1 VLADFSDQDLRGA
14 SFRRARLGGGTKFWR
29 ANLEGA
35 DFSESIGANN
45 FTGAN
50 LTNAKLHRRERSRTF
65 AGVGR
70 GQPAAILDGA
80 VFRGVRFEPRLFFIE
95 QEGFTSADVTR
106 ANLEG
111 AILVCANLVQKSSA
125 QRAMARASDRLDPRP
140 GAAPPRHRPRGQLP
154 AGARP
159 RGRAMKRAA
168 RIAALVPGIVAAWT
182 QAGWACSC
190 ARVSAEDIFRQAG
203 SIFVGTVLETRIL
216 NSSDPL
222 SPVATRVTVEEV
234 IKGGP
239 GPEVIIGHITDDGRC
254 GVQFRPGERRTF
266 TTGLVVD
273 GRTSTGLCGQIGGQL
288 PIIARFRA
296 LVNDTDAQVSAHPGE
311 PGPVLARAALL
322 EAWSDLDGAL
332 ADYRQA
338 SAAWPQEEGGWFGEG
353 RILFRLSRL
362 DQAIPA
368 LARAVALSAATTR
381 HAGCSTRRACARA
394 IRPRSRQ
401 WTCGACG
408 SRTASCR
415 RMILPAATSP
425 ARACRASAC
434 AIPSS
439 AAAACLMS
447 VSTWSTSRV
456 RGYAT
461 WR

>member
-1 VLADFSDQDLRGA
+1 
-14 SFRRARLGGGTKFWR
+14 
-29 ANLEGA
+29 
-35 DFSESIGANN
+35 
-45 FTGAN
+45 
-50 LTNAKLHRRERSRTF
+50 
-65 AGVGR
+65 
-70 GQPAAILDGA
+70 
-80 VFRGVRFEPRLFFIE
+80 
-95 QEGFTSADVTR
+95 
-106 ANLEG
+106 
-111 AILVCANLVQKSSA
+111 
-125 QRAMARASDRLDPRP
+125 
-140 GAAPPRHRPRGQLP
+140 
-154 AGARP
+154 
-159 RGRAMKRAA
+159 MKRAA

-368 LARAVALSAATTR
+368 LARAVALSRQRRGTPDARPGAPAHGRSGRARDHGPAGHAAR
-381 HAGCSTRRACARA
+381 EPRAAVA
-394 IRPRSRQ
+394 
-401 WTCGACG
+401 
-408 SRTASCR
+408 
-415 RMILPAATSP
+415 
-425 ARACRASAC
+425 
-434 AIPSS
+434 
-439 AAAACLMS
+439 
-447 VSTWSTSRV
+447 
-456 RGYAT
+456 
-461 WR
+461 